1 MALIACG
8 VLTVS
13 EGDLVLAEPPSK
25 LRDPPD
31 LVSSGKRTMEFER
44 VGQDQLLENVSQ
56 PLT

>member
-13 EGDLVLAEPPSK
+13 EGDLVLAEHPSK

-31 LVSSGKRTMEFER
+31 LVRSGKWTMEFER
-44 VGQDQLLENVSQ
+44 VGQEQLLENVSQ
-56 PLT
+56 PIS

>member
-1 MALIACG
+1 M
-8 VLTVS
+8 S
-13 EGDLVLAEPPSK
+13 EGDLALAEPPSK

-31 LVSSGKRTMEFER
+31 LVSGGKRTMEFER